1 MTEQRTDYLLETRD
15 ITKRFGGL
23 TAVDRVSVGVRAGE
37 ALALLGDNGAGKS
50 TLIKLVSGVY
60 QPDGGEVRMEGRPV
74 RIASPMDAL
83 AAGIET
89 IYQDLALAENLD
101 VGANIFL
108 GRERLKRRLGVL
120 RVLDDAG
127 MAAEAQ
133 KVLDRLDIHI
143 PSLRSTIRTLSGG
156 QRQAVAISRSIY
168 WRAKVLIMDE
178 PTAALGI
185 AEQRKVLNLV
195 RTLKDQ
201 GLGIILISHQMYDVF
216 EVADRLAVMRRGV
229 KVGERLVKET
239 TPDEVVGLIVGSETV
254 AAGARTGG
262 AGS

>member
-1 MTEQRTDYLLETRD
+1 MEYLLETRD
-15 ITKRFGGL
+15 VVKRFGGL

-50 TLIKLVSGVY
+50 TLIKIVSGVHP
-60 QPDGGEVRMEGRPV
+60 PDAGEIRIEGRPV
-74 RIASPMDAL
+74 AIRTPRDAL

-108 GRERLKRRLGVL
+108 GRERLKRRLGL
-120 RVLDDAG
+120 SVLDDAA
-127 MAAEAQ
+127 MRDEAQ
-133 KVLDRLDIHI
+133 KVLERLDIQI
-143 PSLRSTIRTLSGG
+143 PSLRATIRTLSGG

-168 WRAKVLIMDE
+168 WKAKVLIMDE

-185 AEQRKVLNLV
+185 AEQRKVLDLV

-201 GLGIILISHQMYDVF
+201 GLGIIIISHQMYDVF
-216 EVADRLAVMRRGV
+216 AVADRLAVMRRGV
-229 KVGERLVKET
+229 KVGERLVRET
-239 TPDEVVGLIVGSETV
+239 SPDEVVGLIVGSETV
-254 AAGARTGG
+254 G
-262 AGS
+262 AGRPSAGSGRGE

>member
-1 MTEQRTDYLLETRD
+1 MDYLLETRD

-23 TAVDRVSVGVRAGE
+23 TAVDRVSVGVRPGE
-37 ALALLGDNGAGKS
+37 ALAILGDNGAGKS
-50 TLIKLVSGVY
+50 TLIKLISGVY
-60 QPDGGEVRMEGRPV
+60 PPDDGEVWMEGRPL

-83 AAGIET
+83 ASGIET

-108 GRERLKRRLGVL
+108 GRERMRRRFGLLK
-120 RVLDDAG
+120 VLDDRW
-127 MAAEAQ
+127 MASEAQ

-143 PSLRSTIRTLSGG
+143 PSLRSTIRNLSGG

-168 WRAKVLIMDE
+168 WKAKVLIMDE
-178 PTAALGI
+178 PTAALGV

-201 GLGIILISHQMYDVF
+201 GLGILIISHQMYDVF
-216 EVADRLAVMRRGV
+216 QVADRLVVMRRGV

-254 AAGARTGG
+254 AGREEKGDEAR
-262 AGS
+262 S

>member
-1 MTEQRTDYLLETRD
+1 MEYVLETRD
-15 ITKRFGGL
+15 IVKRFGGL
-23 TAVDRVSVGVRAGE
+23 TAVDRVSIGVEAGE
-37 ALALLGDNGAGKS
+37 VLALLGDNGAGKS
-50 TLIKLVSGVY
+50 TLIKLISGVY
-60 QPDGGEVRMEGRPV
+60 RPDEGEILMGGKTV
-74 RIASPMDAL
+74 RIESPIDAL

-108 GRERLKRRLGVL
+108 GRERMKRSLGVL
-120 RVLDDAG
+120 KVLDDPS
-127 MAAEAQ
+127 MALEAQ

-143 PSLRSTIRTLSGG
+143 PSLKSTIKTLSGG

-168 WRAKVLIMDE
+168 WDAKVLIMDE

-201 GLGIILISHQMYDVF
+201 GIAIIIISHQMYDVF

-229 KVGERLVKET
+229 KVGERVVKDT
-239 TPDEVVGLIVGSETV
+239 SPDEVVGLIVGSETV
-254 AAGARTGG
+254 GKH
-262 AGS
+262 

>member
-1 MTEQRTDYLLETRD
+1 MGYLLETRD
-15 ITKRFGGL
+15 IVKRFGGL
-23 TAVDRVSVGVRAGE
+23 TAVDRVSLGVRAGE

-50 TLIKLVSGVY
+50 TLIKLISGVHA
-60 QPDGGEVRMEGRPV
+60 PDAGELRIEGRPV
-74 RIASPMDAL
+74 RIDSPMDAL

-108 GRERLKRRLGVL
+108 GRERLKRRFGIP
-120 RVLDDAG
+120 VLDDAA
-127 MAAEAQ
+127 MRAEAQ

-143 PSLRSTIRTLSGG
+143 PSLRATIRTLSGG

-168 WRAKVLIMDE
+168 WKAKVLIMDE

-229 KVGERLVKET
+229 KVGERLIKET

-254 AAGARTGG
+254 AAGQGRPEGAAR
-262 AGS
+262 

>member
-1 MTEQRTDYLLETRD
+1 MDWLLETKG

-23 TAVDRVSVGVRAGE
+23 TAVDRVSIGLKPGE

-50 TLIKLVSGVY
+50 TLIKIISGVH
-60 QPDGGEVRMEGRPV
+60 QPDEGEIWIAGRKA
-74 RIASPMDAL
+74 RIESPMDAL

-108 GRERLKRRLGVL
+108 GRERMRRSMGILK
-120 RVLDDAG
+120 VLDDQS
-127 MAAEAQ
+127 MREEAR

-143 PSLRSTIRTLSGG
+143 PSLKKTIRTLSGG

-168 WRAKVLIMDE
+168 WDAKVLIMDE
-178 PTAALGI
+178 PTAALGV
-185 AEQRKVLNLV
+185 AEQKKVLSLV

-201 GLGIILISHQMYDVF
+201 GIGIIIISHQMYDVF

-229 KVGERLVKET
+229 LVGERIVKET
-239 TPDEVVGLIVGSETV
+239 DPDEVVGLIVGSETV
-254 AAGARTGG
+254 GKDR
-262 AGS
+262 

>member
-1 MTEQRTDYLLETRD
+1 MDYLLETRD
-15 ITKRFGGL
+15 VTKRFGGL
-23 TAVDRVSVGVRAGE
+23 TAVDRVSVGVRPGE

-50 TLIKLVSGVY
+50 TLIKLISGVY
-60 QPDGGEVRMEGRPV
+60 PPDGGEILLAGKPIRVG
-74 RIASPMDAL
+74 SPMDAL

-108 GRERLKRRLGVL
+108 GRERLRRRFGLVN
-120 RVLDDAG
+120 VLDDAA

-168 WRAKVLIMDE
+168 WKAKVLIMDE

-201 GLGIILISHQMYDVF
+201 GLGIIIISHQMYDVF
-216 EVADRLAVMRRGV
+216 EVADRIAVMRRGV
-229 KVGERLVKET
+229 KVGERIVKET
-239 TPDEVVGLIVGSETV
+239 TADEVVGLIVGSETV
-254 AAGARTGG
+254 AGARGQAPAADQPG
-262 AGS
+262 

>member
-1 MTEQRTDYLLETRD
+1 MDYILETRG

-23 TAVDRVSVGVRAGE
+23 TAVDNVSIGLRAGE
-37 ALALLGDNGAGKS
+37 ALAVLGDNGAGKS
-50 TLIKLVSGVY
+50 TLIKVISGVHK
-60 QPDGGEVRMEGRPV
+60 PDEGEILIGGKSA
-74 RIASPMDAL
+74 RIESPMDAL
-83 AAGIET
+83 AQGIET

-108 GRERLKRRLGVL
+108 GRERMRRSLGIVN
-120 RVLDDAG
+120 VLDDGG
-127 MAAEAQ
+127 MADEAK

-168 WRAKVLIMDE
+168 WDAKVLIMDE
-178 PTAALGI
+178 PTAALGV
-185 AEQRKVLNLV
+185 AEQKKVLNLV

-201 GLGIILISHQMYDVF
+201 GIGIIIISHQMYDVF

-229 KVGERLVKET
+229 LVGERIVKET
-239 TPDEVVGLIVGSETV
+239 NADEVVGLIVGSETV
-254 AAGARTGG
+254 GKER
-262 AGS
+262 

>member
-1 MTEQRTDYLLETRD
+1 MDYLLETRD

-37 ALALLGDNGAGKS
+37 ALAVLGDNGAGKS
-50 TLIKLVSGVY
+50 TLIKLISGVY
-60 QPDGGEVRMEGRPV
+60 LPDGGEVLLEGKPT

-108 GRERLKRRLGVL
+108 GRERLKRRLGLVN
-120 RVLDDAG
+120 VLDDDA

-168 WRAKVLIMDE
+168 WKAKVLIMDE

-185 AEQRKVLNLV
+185 AEQKKVLSLV

-216 EVADRLAVMRRGV
+216 EVADRIAVMRRGV
-229 KVGERLVKET
+229 LVGERLVKET
-239 TPDEVVGLIVGSETV
+239 TADEVVGLIVGSETV
-254 AAGARTGG
+254 AA
-262 AGS
+262 AGRGKAPAGERPA

>member
-1 MTEQRTDYLLETRD
+1 MDYLLETRD

-23 TAVDRVSVGVRAGE
+23 TAVDRVSIGLRAGE

-50 TLIKLVSGVY
+50 TLIKIISGVHR
-60 QPDGGEVRMEGRPV
+60 PDEGEILIQGKKAHIE
-74 RIASPMDAL
+74 SPMDAL

-108 GRERLKRRLGVL
+108 GRERMKRSLGVL
-120 RVLDDAG
+120 KVLDDQS
-127 MAAEAQ
+127 MREEAQ
-133 KVLDRLDIHI
+133 KVLDRLDIEI
-143 PSLRSTIRTLSGG
+143 PSLKKTIRTLSGG

-168 WRAKVLIMDE
+168 WDAKVLIMDE
-178 PTAALGI
+178 PTAALGVS
-185 AEQRKVLNLV
+185 EQRKVLDLV

-201 GLGIILISHQMYDVF
+201 GIGIILISHQMYDVF

-229 KVGERLVKET
+229 KVGERIVKDT
-239 TPDEVVGLIVGSETV
+239 TPDEVVSLIVGSETV
-254 AAGARTGG
+254 GKR
-262 AGS
+262 

>member
-1 MTEQRTDYLLETRD
+1 MDYLLETRD
-15 ITKRFGGL
+15 IVKHFGGL
-23 TAVDRVSVGVRAGE
+23 TAVDRVSVGVKAGE
-37 ALALLGDNGAGKS
+37 ALAVLGDNGAGKS
-50 TLIKLVSGVY
+50 TLIKLISGVY
-60 QPDGGEVRMEGRPV
+60 PADGGEILIHGKRAH
-74 RIASPMDAL
+74 ITSPMDAL

-108 GRERLKRRLGVL
+108 GRERMKRRLGL
-120 RVLDDAG
+120 FEVLDDAI
-127 MAAEAQ
+127 MASEAK

-168 WRAKVLIMDE
+168 WDAKVLIMDE

-185 AEQRKVLNLV
+185 AEQKKVLNLV

-216 EVADRLAVMRRGV
+216 EVADRIAVMRRGV
-229 KVGERLVKET
+229 KVGERIVKET

-254 AAGARTGG
+254 GGGRGADAAPRPNPA
-262 AGS
+262 